1 MEIAEKRNKA
11 RNGSG
16 VAWSR
21 GYVQRSTRAAIR
33 GILVLL
39 VLAHARVRALIP
51 TTLVHSFK
59 HTRRSLSC
67 AFARSRV
74 VVVGGWPSAA
84 WWGEVVAGW
93 GWAARAE
100 RGRVGSGQK
109 GRDSFST
116 RQPERRM
123 RLRQSSR
130 SLVIYHSPS
139 RSPPLPP
146 CPCPIAFSARLSV
159 SNIEFPLYNSLCP
172 IYRPAYVRNVF
183 LVHPSDASVIIA
195 YDFRD
200 TGDEN
205 RESEITG
212 CWLKKTSLSFSLHSL
227 SVYRGVFCKL

>member
-51 TTLVHSFK
+51 TTLVHSFALVCVR
-59 HTRRSLSC
+59 TVESGGGGGMTERRLVG
-67 AFARSRV
+67 RSRRG
-74 VVVGGWPSAA
+74 VGMGSA
-84 WWGEVVAGW
+84 G
-93 GWAARAE
+93 RE
-100 RGRVGSGQK
+100 REGQK

-139 RSPPLPP
+139 RSSPLPP
-146 CPCPIAFSARLSV
+146 PPCPIAFSARLSV
-159 SNIEFPLYNSLCP
+159 SNIEFPLCNSLCP